1 MKTPNLD
8 REIETYEIHKKQGYL
23 TKYGE
28 NYLAEFKAIKQ
39 ALIIADVSISLERAK
54 KYAEH
59 QHYRGTINEPLV
71 EFEEMDHTHYPNAAY
86 ESIFDY

>member
-23 TKYGE
+23 TKDGE

-39 ALIIADVSISLERAK
+39 ALIIADVSQ
-54 KYAEH
+54 
-59 QHYRGTINEPLV
+59 QHEPLQA
-71 EFEEMDHTHYPNAAY
+71 FKSFCSDNYSLDIPDRIIY
-86 ESIFDY
+86 DYKQSL